1 EERLREADRRKDEF
15 LAILA
20 HELRN
25 PLAPL
30 RNGLEIMRLAGENRE
45 VLAQA
50 RDMMERQ
57 LSHLVRLVDD
67 LLDLARITRGR
78 IELRRARVDLAV
90 VVRHALETSR
100 PLIEQGG
107 HELSVHLPSEPL
119 MIEADTIRLAQ
130 AIANLLNN
138 AARYTDRGGH
148 IRLSAERRDASAVVS
163 VQDNGVGIPPAL
175 LPHVFDVFSRVERP
189 LGKAHGGLG
198 IGLSI
203 VKHLIEMHGGAVEA
217 ASEGDGRGSEF

>member
-1 EERLREADRRKDEF
+1 
-15 LAILA
+15 
-20 HELRN
+20 
-25 PLAPL
+25 
-30 RNGLEIMRLAGENRE
+30 
-45 VLAQA
+45 
-50 RDMMERQ
+50 
-57 LSHLVRLVDD
+57 HLVRLVDD

-217 ASEGDGRGSEF
+217 ASEGDGRGSEFRIRLPLAPHPRGLRAGAADGEGATPGPAARRVLVADDNPDAAA